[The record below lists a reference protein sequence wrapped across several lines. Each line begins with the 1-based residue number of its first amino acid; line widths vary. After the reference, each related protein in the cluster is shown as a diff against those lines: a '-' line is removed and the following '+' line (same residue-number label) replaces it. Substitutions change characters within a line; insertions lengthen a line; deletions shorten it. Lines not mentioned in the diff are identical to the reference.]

1 MRKTSEIF
9 GKIDVITIVLYL
21 ILIFFGWINI
31 YFSMYNDDISY
42 TIYDLN
48 TKHGKQLLFIGASI
62 LIGFVILIIDWSFF
76 DSLAFLFYTV
86 TILLLILVLFSS
98 DSTGGATSWFRLGS
112 FKIQPSE
119 FSKFTTALHY
129 LKCLV

>member
-1 MRKTSEIF
+1 
-9 GKIDVITIVLYL
+9 
-21 ILIFFGWINI
+21 
-31 YFSMYNDDISY
+31 MYNDDVKH

-48 TKHGKQLLFIGASI
+48 TKHGKQLLFIGVSI
-62 LIGFVILIIDWSFF
+62 FIGFVILIIDWIQWFF

-98 DSTGGATSWFRLGS
+98 DSTGGIYTSWFRLGS

-119 FSKFTTALHY
+119 FSKFTTGIWII
-129 LKCLV
+129 